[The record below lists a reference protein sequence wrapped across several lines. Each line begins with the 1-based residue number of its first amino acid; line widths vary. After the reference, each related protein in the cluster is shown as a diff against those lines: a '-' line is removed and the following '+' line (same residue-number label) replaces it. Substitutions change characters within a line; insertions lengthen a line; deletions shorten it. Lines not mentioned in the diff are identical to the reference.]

1 MQNNKLAST
10 VYQTIERPHNMKNMN
25 TMTLLAAGTC
35 AMFAASAANAGV
47 YYSTN
52 FGTGYTTG
60 ALVGGSSPQPDFEG
74 QNGWRQTSSNSISP
88 IQVTN
93 GAAIIGTSGQDV
105 YHTFNPVNPTA
116 GNTLYYSA
124 SMQVT
129 AAQSTGDFFLFVG
142 DPAGTSTNFFG
153 RLFAKSTTGGFLL
166 GIQSMVGGENAAVT
180 YGSNVLTINETYNV
194 VVAYDFATGAL
205 NDTFAVYVD
214 PNSTNRAS
222 LTSYASAAWLTTAT
236 AEPTQLTEIGLRQGT
251 SSTAPSVSVYSLAAG
266 SSLADVGVIPAP
278 GALAL
283 LGVAGLVG
291 SRRRR

>member
-1 MQNNKLAST
+1 
-10 VYQTIERPHNMKNMN
+10 MKNMN

-35 AMFAASAANAGV
+35 AMIAASAANAEV

-60 ALVGGSSPQPDFEG
+60 ALVPGTIQANSAG
-74 QNGWRQTSSNSISP
+74 QNEWKQTGENPSTP

-105 YHTFNPVNPTA
+105 YHACNPVNPTA
-116 GNTLYYSA
+116 GHTLYYSA

-166 GIQSMVGGENAAVT
+166 GIQANGGGSSAPVT
-180 YGSNVLTINETYNV
+180 YGTLPLTLSQTYNV

-222 LTSYASAAWLTTAT
+222 LTSYASAVWFGTSP

>member
-1 MQNNKLAST
+1 
-10 VYQTIERPHNMKNMN
+10 MKNMN

-35 AMFAASAANAGV
+35 AMIAASAANAEV

-60 ALVGGSSPQPDFEG
+60 ALVGGGSPQPDSLG
-74 QNGWRQTSSNSISP
+74 QNGWRQTSSNTATP

-105 YHTFNPVNPTA
+105 YHTFNRTVDPAA
-116 GNTLYYSA
+116 GDTLYYSA
-124 SMQVT
+124 SMKVT

-166 GIQSMVGGENAAVT
+166 GIQANGGGSSAPVT
-180 YGSNVLTINETYNV
+180 YGTNALTLDQTYNV
-194 VVAYDFATGAL
+194 VVAYDAVTGL
-205 NDTFAVYVD
+205 NNDTFAVYVD

-222 LTSYASAAWLTTAT
+222 LTSYASAVWFGTSP
-236 AEPTQLTEIGLRQGT
+236 AERVLTEIGLRQGNNPSDT
-251 SSTAPSVSVYSLAAG
+251 PSVSVYSLAAG
-266 SSLADVGVIPAP
+266 SSLADVGVVPAP

>member
-10 VYQTIERPHNMKNMN
+10 VYQTIERPLNMKNMN
-25 TMTLLAAGTC
+25 TLTLLAAGTC

-74 QNGWRQTSSNSISP
+74 QNGWRQTGSNSFSP

-105 YHTFNPVNPTA
+105 YHAFNPVNPTA

-129 AAQSTGDFFLFVG
+129 AAQSTGDYFLFVG
-142 DPAGTSTNFFG
+142 DPVGTTTNFFG
-153 RLFAKSTTGGFLL
+153 RLFAKSTSGGFLL
-166 GIQSMVGGENAAVT
+166 GIQSTSGTNSAVT
-180 YGSNVLTINETYNV
+180 YGITTLSLNQTYNV

-222 LTSYASAAWLTTAT
+222 LTSYVSAGWLSTTQ
-236 AEPTQLTEIGLRQGT
+236 AEPSQLTEISLRQG
-251 SSTAPSVSVYSLAAG
+251 SQSNAPTVSVYSLAAG
-266 SSLADVGVIPAP
+266 SSLADVGVVPAP

>member
-1 MQNNKLAST
+1 
-10 VYQTIERPHNMKNMN
+10 MKKN
-25 TMTLLAAGTC
+25 TMTLMAAGTC
-35 AMFAASAANAGV
+35 AMIAASAANAEV

-60 ALVGGSSPQPDFEG
+60 ALVGGGSPQPDSLG
-74 QNGWRQTSSNSISP
+74 QNGWRQTSSNTATP

-105 YHTFNPVNPTA
+105 YHAFNRTVDPAA
-116 GNTLYYSA
+116 GDTLYYSA
-124 SMQVT
+124 SMKVT

-166 GIQSMVGGENAAVT
+166 GIQANGGGSSAPVT
-180 YGSNVLTINETYNV
+180 YGTNALTLNQTYNV
-194 VVAYDFATGAL
+194 VVAYDSATGLL

-222 LTSYASAAWLTTAT
+222 LTSYASAAWLTTALV
-236 AEPTQLTEIGLRQGT
+236 ERGLTEIGLRQGNNPSDT
-251 SSTAPSVSVYSLAAG
+251 PSVSVYSLAAG
-266 SSLADVGVIPAP
+266 SSLADVGVIPVPAP
-278 GALAL
+278 GAA
-283 LGVAGLVG
+283 ALVG
-291 SRRRR
+291 LAGILAGRRRRN